1 MVKMI
6 RGFVPLALCII
17 VLFCV
22 SMINNRRN
30 DNCGEYGISLEN
42 MLQRRNRD
50 SYFYMEKGKTKEIN
64 YVSYSVEIR
73 ENADAGGCRREV
85 TFIRIVK
92 K

>member
-17 VLFCV
+17 ILFCV

-30 DNCGEYGISLEN
+30 DNCGEYGISSEN
-42 MLQRRNRD
+42 MP
-50 SYFYMEKGKTKEIN
+50 EKGKTKEIN